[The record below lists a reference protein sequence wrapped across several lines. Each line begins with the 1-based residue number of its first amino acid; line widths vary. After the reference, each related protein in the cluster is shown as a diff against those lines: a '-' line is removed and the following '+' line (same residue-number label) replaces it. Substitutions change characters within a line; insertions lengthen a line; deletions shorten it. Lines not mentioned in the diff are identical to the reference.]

1 MLYFI
6 VSVFDVVVVLFVGFV
21 VLLLVVVV
29 IIAVLE
35 VAYRSTSISPFPS
48 CTSMVSLQKGGA
60 GALFCCGCVGG
71 CVCCLCCEFG

>member
-1 MLYFI
+1 MFLLLLLL
-6 VSVFDVVVVLFVGFV
+6 SVLLLLLFVCFV

-29 IIAVLE
+29 IAVLE

-48 CTSMVSLQKGGA
+48 HTSTVSLQKGWDGV
-60 GALFCCGCVGG
+60 LFCCGCVGG